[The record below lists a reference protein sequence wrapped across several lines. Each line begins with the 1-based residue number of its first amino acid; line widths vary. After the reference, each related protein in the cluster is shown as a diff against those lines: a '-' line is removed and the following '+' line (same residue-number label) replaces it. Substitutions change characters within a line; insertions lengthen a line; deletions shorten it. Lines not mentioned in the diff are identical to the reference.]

1 MITFDLR
8 RIASCSACCERR
20 ASEPAPL
27 EFLRRL
33 DRMLK
38 ATESVRYVTKPDY
51 SKMTIRPHMTEEEHL
66 NSLIPYL
73 VPWPRAE
80 EKNET

>member
-8 RIASCSACCERR
+8 RIARCSACCKRR
-20 ASEPAPL
+20 ASELDPR
-27 EFLRRL
+27 EFLESL
-33 DRMLK
+33 ERMLK
-38 ATESVRYVTKPDY
+38 ETESVRYITKPDY

-73 VPWPRAE
+73 VPWPKAE
-80 EKNET
+80 EKDEK